1 MYKYF
6 PHTPEDIAAMLKA
19 SGHTSIDE
27 LFEDIP
33 PNVRFKGEYNVP
45 NSLSELEVTD
55 YLSKLAKTNQELVIF
70 RGAGAYDVYTPSI
83 IKTLT
88 SRQEFLTSY
97 TPYQPEVAQG
107 TLQYIFEYQSMIC
120 ELTGMDVSNAS
131 MYDGATAAAE
141 AVFMAKAATRIHRV
155 LLSET
160 LNPHL
165 LEVIRTYAFYNG
177 IEVMILK
184 SKDELLDQNHLDQLL
199 LEGPAHLVVS
209 YPNFYGLVEDFT
221 LASEKIHAT
230 KGLLIMVANP
240 SLLSVLK
247 TPKEQGAD
255 IVCGDGQVLGIPLS
269 FGGPYLGYL
278 TTSEAL
284 MRKMPGRIC
293 GLTHD
298 VDGKR
303 GFVLTLQAREQH
315 IRREKANSNIC
326 SNQSLMVLHVAI
338 YLATMGKQGLID
350 VASRSIGGAH
360 YLYQKLIETKH
371 FRPIYSGPFANE
383 FVMQCD
389 VDYEALNRHLL
400 DKGILGGLIVSLP
413 QGEQGLLMAVTEKR
427 SKQEMDRFVEE
438 MEEYF
443 NEIL

>member
-19 SGHTSIDE
+19 TGHYDLDD
-27 LFEDIP
+27 LFDDIP
-33 PNVRFKGEYNVP
+33 RDVRFKGEYKVP
-45 NSLSELEVTD
+45 SAASELEVTQ
-55 YLSKLAKTNQELVIF
+55 YLSTLAKLNQELVIF

-141 AVFMAKAATRIHRV
+141 AVFMAKAATKIHRV
-155 LLSET
+155 LLSDT
-160 LNPHL
+160 LNPAV
-165 LEVIRTYAFYNG
+165 LEVIRTYAYYNG
-177 IEVMILK
+177 IEVILLK
-184 SKDELLDQNHLDQLL
+184 SKDGLLDQAHLDEVLMQ
-199 LEGPAHLVVS
+199 GPAHLVVS

-221 LASEKIHAT
+221 LASEKVHAS
-230 KGLLIMVANP
+230 KGLFIVIANP

-247 TPKEQGAD
+247 TPKEHGAD
-255 IVCGDGQVLGIPLS
+255 IVCGDGQPLGVPLS

-278 TTSEAL
+278 TTTESL

-298 VDGKR
+298 IDGKR

-326 SNQSLMVLHVAI
+326 SNQSLMALHVAI

-360 YLYQKLIETKH
+360 YLYQKMLDTKF
-371 FRPIYSGPFANE
+371 FRKVYPSPFANE
-383 FVMQCD
+383 FVVQCD
-389 VDYEALNRHLL
+389 YDYEKLNRHLL
-400 DKGILGGLIVSLP
+400 DKGFLGGLVVPLP
-413 QGEQGLLMAVTEKR
+413 QGGHGLLFAVTEKR
-427 SKQEMDRFVEE
+427 TKPEMDRLVHE
-438 MEEYF
+438 MEVY
-443 NEIL
+443 LDDVL